1 MFIHPY
7 LLGNVAALP
16 KRRGAA
22 VNPREAA
29 PEEQGFSLLTF
40 HDGQSVRGSQRSV
53 QYPINTPPFPAT
65 EQPTMHLSELSVISP
80 RTNKFWPGRTR
91 APLSERQRARYGGSS
106 RPLCW
111 GDAAS
116 APGPG
121 SSDRPPPTAGI
132 LLQYLLLTPASPR
145 AVPRRAGGQRA
156 GSMRTQGFTP
166 TVPRVHAHGIGK
178 QTELKN

>member
-22 VNPREAA
+22 VNQREAA

-91 APLSERQRARYGGSS
+91 APLTERQRTRYGGEL
-106 RPLCW
+106 P
-111 GDAAS
+111 AAVLGGMPHPS
-116 APGPG
+116 PALG
-121 SSDRPPPTAGI
+121 SSDRPPTPGI
-132 LLQYLLLTPASPR
+132 LLQYLLLTPAPPR
-145 AVPRRAGGQRA
+145 AVPCRAGGQRA
-156 GSMRTQGFTP
+156 ESMRTRGFTP
-166 TVPRVHAHGIGK
+166 TVPPVHAHGIGK